1 MLHPESRGEVRL
13 ASADPTAPVRIDFRF
28 LSAPNDV
35 RKLRTA
41 FRMARETGYQT
52 PLDRYRGREVSPT
65 PDVRTEAEID
75 AWTRANARTVS
86 HPCGTCR
93 MGSDDRAVLDPELR
107 VRGIDGLRVVD
118 ASAMPD
124 LVSAHI
130 NACVLMMAETGADL
144 IRGRPAL
151 PQAEA
156 A

>member
-13 ASADPTAPVRIDFRF
+13 ASADPTAPVRIDFQLPLRRGRH
-28 LSAPNDV
+28 

-41 FRMARETGYQT
+41 FRMAREPATRRRSSGIVDGKC
-52 PLDRYRGREVSPT
+52 PPT

-75 AWTRANARTVS
+75 AWIRANARTVS

-93 MGSDDRAVLDPELR
+93 MGSESAPCSIRELR
-107 VRGIDGLRVVD
+107 VRGIEGLRVVD

-130 NACVLMMAETGADL
+130 NACVLMMAERAADL
-144 IRGRPAL
+144 IS
-151 PQAEA
+151 A
-156 A
+156 AAR